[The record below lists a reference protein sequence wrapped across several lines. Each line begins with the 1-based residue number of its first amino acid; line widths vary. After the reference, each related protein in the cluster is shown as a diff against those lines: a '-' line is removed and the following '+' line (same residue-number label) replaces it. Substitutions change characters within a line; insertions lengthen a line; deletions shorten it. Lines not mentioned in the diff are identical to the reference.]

1 VRFIRDGDP
10 PPPDF
15 GYFLVWPA
23 DSRKQRRIQALRD
36 WLVAEARGAA
46 D

>member
-1 VRFIRDGDP
+1 VRFVRDGDP

-36 WLVAEARGAA
+36 WLVAEARGAP